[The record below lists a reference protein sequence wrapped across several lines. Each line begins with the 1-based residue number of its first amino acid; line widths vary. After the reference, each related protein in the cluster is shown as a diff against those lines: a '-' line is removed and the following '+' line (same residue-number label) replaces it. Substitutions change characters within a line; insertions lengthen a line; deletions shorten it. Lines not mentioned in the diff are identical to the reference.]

1 MGSSPRVRGKHDL
14 ITTQKLLGH
23 LIPARAGKTR
33 SGPPPGSGR
42 TAHPR
47 VCGENVGDRARL
59 CGVLGSS
66 PRVRGKQGHSG
77 NERSDPGLIPACAG
91 KTPRAPCPG
100 YPDRA
105 HPRAC
110 GENVVCSAM
119 SFGFPGSSPRVRG
132 KPHRQRQPPDEAGL
146 IPARAG
152 KTGGSVCRSASQAAH
167 PRACGENVVCS
178 AMSFGFPGSS
188 PRVRGKPHR
197 QRQPP
202 DEAGLIPARAGKT
215 GGSVCRSASQAA
227 HPRACGEN
235 GGGFGLGGPFLG
247 SSPRVRGKPS
257 GRSPGWRPP
266 RLIPARAGKTLAAE
280 LSTTPGAA
288 HPRACGE
295 NRR

>member
-167 PRACGENVVCS
+167 PRACGEN
-178 AMSFGFPGSS
+178 
-188 PRVRGKPHR
+188 
-197 QRQPP
+197 
-202 DEAGLIPARAGKT
+202 
-215 GGSVCRSASQAA
+215 
-227 HPRACGEN
+227 